1 MHADLEKFQKELE
14 TKFLTE
20 QAAIEKEAMTL
31 YEKSPEQ
38 AVHFLTNYS
47 GAQAQYAFDKWK
59 KLGEF
64 LLIKY
69 MDGVVRKEENG
80 EFIRN
85 PHGKPSSPNRVG
97 YPKDFYRNVVK
108 ETGDKYKVL
117 Y

>member
-1 MHADLEKFQKELE
+1 MHTDLKKAQKELE
-14 TKFLTE
+14 DKFFSELDKTD
-20 QAAIEKEAMTL
+20 KEAQAL
-31 YEKSPEQ
+31 YNESPDK
-38 AVHFLTNYS
+38 AVAYLTNYS
-47 GAQAQYAFDKWK
+47 SIQAQYAFDEWK

-69 MDGVVRKEENG
+69 MDGIVRKEKDG

-85 PHGKPSSPNRVG
+85 EYGKPSSPQRVG
-97 YPKDFYRNVVK
+97 YPKDFYQRVVK

>member
-1 MHADLEKFQKELE
+1 MAR
-14 TKFLTE
+14 
-20 QAAIEKEAMTL
+20 IEKEASEL
-31 YEKSPEQ
+31 YKKSPEQ
-38 AVHFLTNYS
+38 AVRYLTNYS
-47 GAQAQYAFDKWK
+47 GEQAQYAFDRWK

-69 MDGVVRKEENG
+69 MDGVVRKEKDG

-85 PHGKPSSPNRVG
+85 EYGKPSSPQRVG
-97 YPKDFYRNVVK
+97 YPNEFYQRVVK